1 MIIVIYNCIEYGRLS
16 IIFIMNSI
24 KKKKKHSY
32 LLLELLIA
40 IALLSLFLAPMLRAP
55 FSYLKRQKEEIIS
68 LYLRFEGEKLLIGLE
83 EELRTGLIPWSKIVQ
98 SQKEKVFIKSSTDFF
113 FPDKTFPK
121 VESTLSL
128 SRATLKKLES
138 GTWIG
143 TVQACLEFSPLN
155 NKNKIIQ
162 KTTTV
167 FFISKKKLELPVN
180 PSPFPDVKDSI
191 CRGSERK

>member
-1 MIIVIYNCIEYGRLS
+1 
-16 IIFIMNSI
+16 MNSI

-40 IALLSLFLAPMLRAP
+40 IAILSLFIGPMLRAP

-68 LYLRFEGEKLLIGLE
+68 LCLGSEGEKLLIGLE
-83 EELRTGLIPWSKIVQ
+83 EELRTGQIPWSKIVQ
-98 SQKEKVFIKSSTDFF
+98 SQKERVFIKSSTDFF

-121 VESTLSL
+121 VESTLFL
-128 SRATLKKLES
+128 SKATLKKLES

-143 TVQACLEFSPLN
+143 TVQAYLEFTSLN
-155 NKNKIIQ
+155 NKNKILQ

-167 FFISKKKLELPVN
+167 FFVSKKRLELPVN
-180 PSPFPDVKDSI
+180 PSSFPDVKDSI
-191 CRGSERK
+191 CRGSEQK